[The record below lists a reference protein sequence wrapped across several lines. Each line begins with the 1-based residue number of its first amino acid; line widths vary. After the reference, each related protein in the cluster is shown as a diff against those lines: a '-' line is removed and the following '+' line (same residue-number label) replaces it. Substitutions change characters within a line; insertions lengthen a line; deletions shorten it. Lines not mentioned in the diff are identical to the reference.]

1 MSFGNVL
8 GAAVTV
14 SVAGKVVKSTKKL
27 NRRKKKKKR
36 RSR

>member
-14 SVAGKVVKSTKKL
+14 SVASKVVKSTRKL
-27 NRRKKKKKR
+27 KRRRKKKR